1 MAMNPQ
7 AVAVA
12 LVNRLK
18 FKHLALLVALDDARN
33 VHQAAESIN
42 VAQPSASR
50 MLSDIEEAFGFRLF
64 ERSARGIEPTALGTV
79 TLAYA
84 RRALA
89 ELRRFA
95 EDLDVKRKGGHGQL
109 TVGAIMGAAPDVLAM
124 AVAALKT
131 ERPLLNVRILGETS
145 DQLVQLLH
153 RREVDLALGRLT
165 TPLQHNDFHFEPLA
179 REPLLLVV
187 RARHPLARSTSVT
200 LPELVDWPWVA
211 QPITSPARVMFEG
224 ELARAGLAT
233 PVNLTECES
242 VFATLQ
248 LLEKYDAVA
257 MLPESVV
264 RDHVR
269 GKLLVA
275 LPLEIGKSLPG
286 FGVLTRKNEPLA
298 EPAEHFVSLLRR
310 FSQPLADARTGDPS
324 SASAGH
330 VYEGVAAPGASSL
343 PVH

>member
-1 MAMNPQ
+1 MNHQ
-7 AVAVA
+7 AATVA

-33 VHQAAESIN
+33 VHQAADIVN

-64 ERSARGIEPTALGTV
+64 ERSARGIEPTTLGIV

-89 ELRRFA
+89 ELTRFA
-95 EDLDVKRKGGHGQL
+95 EDLDVKRRGGHGQL
-109 TVGAIMGAAPDVLAM
+109 TVGAIMGAAPDLLAT
-124 AVAALKT
+124 AVATLKT
-131 ERPLLNVRILGETS
+131 ERPLLNVRVLGETS
-145 DQLVQLLH
+145 DQVVQLLH

-165 TPLQHNDFHFEPLA
+165 TPLQHNDFDFEPLA
-179 REPLLLVV
+179 RETLMLVV
-187 RARHPLARSTSVT
+187 RTRHPLARSVTVT
-200 LPELVDWPWVA
+200 LRELMDWPWVA
-211 QPITSPARVMFEG
+211 QPISSPARVLFEE

-233 PVNLTECES
+233 PANLTECAS
-242 VFATLQ
+242 IFATLQ

-269 GKLLVA
+269 GKLLVT

-286 FGVLTRKNEPLA
+286 FGILTRKEEPLP
-298 EPAEHFVSLLRR
+298 EPAEHFVGLLRR
-310 FSQPLADARTGDPS
+310 FSQPPAP
-324 SASAGH
+324 ASAGAA
-330 VYEGVAAPGASSL
+330 EGKSTN
-343 PVH
+343 PVSPLY

>member
-1 MAMNPQ
+1 MNRQ
-7 AVAVA
+7 AATVA

-33 VHQAAESIN
+33 VHQAAETIN

-64 ERSARGIEPTALGTV
+64 ERNARGMQPTALGVV

-89 ELRRFA
+89 ELTRFA

-109 TVGAIMGAAPDVLAM
+109 TVGAIMGAAPDLLAT
-124 AVAALKT
+124 AVAMLKT
-131 ERPLLNVRILGETS
+131 ERPLLNVRVLGETS
-145 DQLVQLLH
+145 DQVVQLLH

-165 TPLQHNDFHFEPLA
+165 TPLQHNDFNFEPLA
-179 REPLLLVV
+179 RETLMLIV
-187 RARHPLARSTSVT
+187 RTRHPLAGCKTVT
-200 LPELVDWPWVA
+200 LRELMDWPWVA
-211 QPITSPARVMFEG
+211 QPVTSPARVLFEE

-233 PVNLTECES
+233 PANLTECAS
-242 VFATLQ
+242 IFATLQ
-248 LLEKYDAVA
+248 LLEKYDAIA

-269 GKLLVA
+269 GKLLVP

-286 FGVLTRKNEPLA
+286 FGILTRKEEPLA
-298 EPAEHFVSLLRR
+298 EPAEHFVGLLRR
-310 FSQPLADARTGDPS
+310 FSQPLGTDHATSAR
-324 SASAGH
+324 H
-330 VYEGVAAPGASSL
+330 IVSSL
-343 PVH
+343 PIY